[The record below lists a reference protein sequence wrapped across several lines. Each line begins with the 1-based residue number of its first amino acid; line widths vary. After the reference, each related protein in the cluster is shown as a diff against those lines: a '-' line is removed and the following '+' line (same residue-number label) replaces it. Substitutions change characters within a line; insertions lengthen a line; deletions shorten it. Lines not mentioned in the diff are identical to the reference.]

1 MAKKKKKVEEEIV
14 MIDEDVEAT
23 SEMKRL
29 FKLYC
34 VLTDALDKYP
44 MTGKPDK
51 KASYKNGWYD
61 CAYHI
66 YTEMRNYKDEPI
78 TY

>member
-1 MAKKKKKVEEEIV
+1 MNKPKKKVKEEIMRV
-14 MIDEDVEAT
+14 DEEAEAT

-44 MTGKPDK
+44 MTGRPDK
-51 KASYKNGWYD
+51 EASYKNGWYD
-61 CAYHI
+61 CAFHI

-78 TY
+78 AY

>member
-1 MAKKKKKVEEEIV
+1 MKKKYGYLPHTVKIIE
-14 MIDEDVEAT
+14 DEVEAT
-23 SEMKRL
+23 YEMKKL

-51 KASYKNGWYD
+51 EASYKNGWYD

-66 YTEMRNYKDEPI
+66 YTEMRNYKDEPL